1 MNNLAN
7 IRDKDIAIIGMAGR
21 FPGAEDI
28 TTYWR
33 NLLDG
38 LETIT
43 TFTEEEL
50 RASGVDEELIGAPNY
65 IRRRGILGDAQHF
78 DASFF
83 DITPRD
89 AEIMDPQHRNFL
101 ECSWLAFENAG
112 YVPSTYPGKVS
123 VFGGTGT
130 AWHLQQ
136 AGANQEVQKYASGA
150 SLVTNN
156 DKDYVTTRVSYKL
169 NLKGPSVDVQTACST
184 AMVAIVMGVNSLL
197 NGESDMVLAG
207 GVSIDTPERRGYLY
221 MQGGMESA
229 DGHCYAFDSRANG
242 TVFSRGVGV
251 VLLKRL
257 SDALH
262 DGDHIY
268 AVIKGGA
275 INNDGN
281 NKAGFTA
288 PGIAGQ
294 IAVAREALKRAEVD
308 PASINFV
315 EAHGTA
321 TALGDPI
328 EFSSL
333 SQTFQEFTAKN
344 QFCRLGSVKTNIGHT
359 DAASGVASLIK
370 ASLALKNRVLPASL
384 HYKAPNPNIDFEN
397 SPFIM
402 NTETHPLDANGAPLR
417 ALVNSFGVGGTNACV
432 IMEEAPE
439 APVSSAADG
448 HLLFPYSAKTPSAL
462 EKVRENLRKH
472 LQEHSELNLADVAY
486 TLQVGRQHMTH
497 SGFVV
502 ARDRETLLSKLSQPT
517 VSAPQLSKKRK
528 AVVFM
533 FPGQGNQYINMAR
546 ELYDSY
552 PTFRQA
558 MDRCCA
564 YLDSILEHNLR
575 DIIFQDA
582 DSADKDLI
590 NETQY
595 TQPALFVVEYA
606 LAQLWLSW
614 GVQPDM
620 MIGHSVGE
628 YVAACL
634 SGVLSLKDAL
644 TAVAMRGKLVQQL
657 PAGAMLAVL
666 MDEETL
672 RARLTGSQLEIAAA
686 NYPGLCVI
694 AGGLVEI
701 EAFQNKLEDEGV
713 FCKHLDTSH
722 AFHSYMMEP
731 MLNDF
736 RKVIEKITFNP
747 PVIPFVSTVT
757 GEWITDSQAQ
767 SKDYWINHVRQPVL
781 FTHAFKTLI
790 AEDHHAFVFLEVG
803 PGRSLESAAKQH
815 INPAENPAIFA
826 SLPTAKDVALTGEQ
840 CLSALGQLWSCGVA
854 IDWTGY
860 YDGHCRLRL
869 PLPGYPFERK
879 EFRLPLISVDALNG
893 LDNRAINARKRKQA
907 SISNWF
913 YMPTWRQTIPAKYMS
928 GKVASSATEC
938 WVIFSDNHGIADA
951 LLTQLRAAGFTAIA
965 VAQGNTFRENQDA
978 FVIDP
983 DNSEHYVELFSRLKT
998 RELTPSRVLHLW
1010 SLCEQNEDTRLMD
1023 VCEPLTRAA
1032 FYSPMYLQQA
1042 LIGENL
1048 LTGLRL
1054 LLVTNNIFSVAG
1066 ESISSPHK
1074 ALLTGPARVFYHEY
1088 HEVRCHLVDVALD
1101 APVADIASLLI
1112 EESNIDTDGNL
1123 VAYRQLNRWEEAYQQ
1138 VPLTSQESNKPVSVH
1153 DDGVYLITGGLGGLG
1168 MLVAEQLAQIT
1179 NATLILTFR
1188 SPLPA
1193 REEWQYWLQQHE
1205 VDDPVSEKLAC
1216 ILRLEER
1223 GNRVHLLNVDV
1234 CDYDGMKA
1242 GLAEFS
1248 RIDGVFHTA
1257 GVAGGGIIPLKNH
1270 ANCANVLDPKVRGTL
1285 VLDELLADRAPEF
1298 FLLFSS
1304 ITAIVGDPAR
1314 IDYCAGN
1321 AFMDVFAHY
1330 RNQHRPGLTMSINW
1344 GQWGEIGM
1352 AARWNKQFSEK
1363 NRNNAFEKITG
1374 DLLTQI
1380 DNKAG
1385 KETFRVNLS
1394 VNHDWVIDEH
1404 RLLNTP
1410 TLVGTTILSLLNE
1423 YLAVFK
1429 SGEALQVKNLMLSTP
1444 VLYHHAWPREMNLV
1458 VTQQDKGY
1466 RFSLISR
1473 GILDFNWQE
1482 HAFGQIGESKE
1493 QETDY
1498 ALPDEIRKH
1507 CPVVIS
1513 DYGLRAGDNFLSL
1526 SARWST
1532 TTELRRND
1540 SEWFIRQSLA
1550 PAFAGDLQRY
1560 AFHPSMLDSVAIA
1573 CLSGMTEEYY
1583 LPISYGH
1590 IDFHAPL
1597 DRECFVHVKLSQPY
1611 HPHDNTIVMNIVF
1624 FSAQGKRLLTLENY
1638 TLIKIADNNQIH
1650 SGNMTKV
1657 ADVKVNLQDKD
1668 ILYFEGQEAV
1678 KRLLNNLEFPQI
1690 VVVTSDLDQFIFE
1703 AIPEKEDEDNLQVES
1718 IIADSH
1724 GRPALSVEYVA
1735 PENDIEKEIAKVW
1748 QSILGISGIGA
1759 LDNFTELGGN
1769 SLLAVQVVSI
1779 VSGIF
1784 EVDIRVDLFY
1794 QDQTI
1799 RGMANLLV
1807 SELME

>member
-1 MNNLAN
+1 MNNFAN
-7 IRDKDIAIIGMAGR
+7 VRDKDIAIIGMAGR

-43 TFTEEEL
+43 TFTEAEL
-50 RASGVDEELIGAPNY
+50 RASGVDEELIAAPNY

-130 AWHLQQ
+130 AWYLQQ
-136 AGANQEVQKYASGA
+136 ASANQEVQKYTSGA

-169 NLKGPSVDVQTACST
+169 NLKGPSINVQTACST
-184 AMVAIVMGVNSLL
+184 ALVAIVMGVNSLL
-197 NGESDMVLAG
+197 NGESDMVVAG

-229 DGHCYAFDSRANG
+229 DGHCYAFDARANG

-257 SDALH
+257 SDAIR

-281 NKAGFTA
+281 IKAGFTA
-288 PGIAGQ
+288 PGIDGQ
-294 IAVAREALKRAEVD
+294 VAVAKEALHRANVD
-308 PASINFV
+308 PTTINFV

-333 SQTFQEFTAKN
+333 CQTFQEFTSEN

-359 DAASGVASLIK
+359 DTASGVASLIK
-370 ASLALKNRVLPASL
+370 ASLSLKNRVLPASL
-384 HYKAPNPNIDFEN
+384 HYKTPNPNIDFEN

-402 NTETHPLDANGAPLR
+402 NTETHPLNANGKPLR

-432 IMEEAPE
+432 ILEEAPE
-439 APVSSAADG
+439 VPASSSTEG
-448 HLLFPYSAKTPSAL
+448 YLLFPYSAKTLSAL
-462 EKVRENLRKH
+462 EKIRENLRQY
-472 LQEHSELNLADVAY
+472 LQQNVEVNLTDVAY
-486 TLQVGRQHMTH
+486 TLQVGRQRMVH
-497 SGFVV
+497 SRVVV
-502 ARDRETLLSKLSQPT
+502 ARDREALLNKLAQPT
-517 VSAPQLSKKRK
+517 VIAPQSGKNHKS
-528 AVVFM
+528 VVFM
-533 FPGQGNQYINMAR
+533 FPGQGNQYVNMAR

-552 PTFRQA
+552 PTFREH

-564 YLDSILEHNLR
+564 HLESILEHNLH
-575 DIIFQDA
+575 DIIFQDTE
-582 DSADKDLI
+582 STNKDLI

-614 GVQPDM
+614 SVRPDL

-628 YVAACL
+628 YVVACL
-634 SGVLSLKDAL
+634 SGVLSLEDAL

-666 MDEETL
+666 MEEDAL
-672 RARLTGSQLEIAAA
+672 REYLSKSHLEIAAA
-686 NYPGLCVI
+686 NYPGLCVVS
-694 AGGLVEI
+694 GGLVEI
-701 EAFQNKLEDEGV
+701 ETFQNKLEDDGI
-713 FCKHLDTSH
+713 FYKLLDTSH

-731 MLNDF
+731 MLDDF

-747 PVIPFVSTVT
+747 PTIPFVSTVT
-757 GEWITDSQAQ
+757 GNWITDSQAQ
-767 SKDYWINHVRQPVL
+767 SHDYWVNHVRQPVL

-790 AEDHHAFVFLEVG
+790 AQGHNQFVFLEVG

-815 INPAENPAIFA
+815 INTAENPAIFT
-826 SLPTAKDVALTGEQ
+826 SLPMARDVALTGEQ
-840 CLSALGQLWSCGVA
+840 FLAALGNLWCSGVT
-854 IDWTGY
+854 IDWSGY
-860 YDGHCRLRL
+860 YNGQRRLRL
-869 PLPGYPFERK
+869 PLPSYPFERK
-879 EFRLPLISVDALNG
+879 EFRLPMVNMEALSG
-893 LDNRAINARKRKQA
+893 LDNRSINARKRKQ
-907 SISNWF
+907 SNISNWF
-913 YMPTWRQTIPAKYMS
+913 YMPAWHQTIPGKYMS
-928 GKVASSATEC
+928 GRVAAVATDC
-938 WVIFSDNHGIADA
+938 WVIFTDKQGVADA
-951 LLTQLRAAGFTAIA
+951 LLSQLRENGFTVIT
-965 VAQGNTFRENQDA
+965 VTQGKAYQENDNV

-983 DNSEHYVELFSRLKT
+983 DNSAHYVSLFSNIKK
-998 RELTPSRVLHLW
+998 RELTPTRILHLW
-1010 SLCEQNEDTRLMD
+1010 SLSKENDNARLIDSCEILQCD
-1023 VCEPLTRAA
+1023 A

-1042 LIGENL
+1042 LIAENL
-1048 LTGLRL
+1048 LDGLRL

-1066 ESISSPHK
+1066 EPIGSPHK

-1088 HEVRCHLVDVALD
+1088 HEVRCHLVDIDLD
-1101 APVADIASLLI
+1101 APAADIANLLI
-1112 EESNIDTDGNL
+1112 DESNIDTDGNL
-1123 VAYRQLNRWEEAYQQ
+1123 VAYRQGYRWEEAYRQ
-1138 VPLTSQESNKPVSVH
+1138 VPLSSEESNKTVAIR
-1153 DDGVYLITGGLGGLG
+1153 DDGVYLITGGLGGIG
-1168 MLVAEQLAQIT
+1168 MLVAKQLAQSS
-1179 NATLILTFR
+1179 NATLILTYR

-1193 REEWQYWLQQHE
+1193 REEWQSWLQEHA
-1205 VDDPVSEKLAC
+1205 VDDALSEKLAC
-1216 ILRLEER
+1216 ILHLEEQ
-1223 GNRVHLLNVDV
+1223 GNHVHLLNVDV
-1234 CDYDGMKA
+1234 CDYAGMKA

-1248 RIDGVFHTA
+1248 HIDGVFHTA
-1257 GVAGGGIIPLKNH
+1257 GVVGGGIIPLKNTS
-1270 ANCANVLDPKVRGTL
+1270 NCTEVLNPKVRGTL
-1285 VLDELLADRAPEF
+1285 ILDELLANRAPDF

-1304 ITAIVGDPAR
+1304 ISAIVGDPAR

-1330 RNQHRPGLTMSINW
+1330 RNQHRPGCSMSINW
-1344 GQWGEIGM
+1344 GQWGDIGM
-1352 AARWNKQFSEK
+1352 AARWNKQLNEK
-1363 NRNNAFEKITG
+1363 GRNTTFKKITG
-1374 DLLTQI
+1374 DLLTKI
-1380 DNKAG
+1380 ESKAS
-1385 KETFRVNLS
+1385 EEVFRVNLS
-1394 VNHDWVIDEH
+1394 VNQDWVIDEH
-1404 RLLNTP
+1404 RLLKTP
-1410 TLVGTTILSLLNE
+1410 TLVGTSILSLLNE
-1423 YLAVFK
+1423 YLNVFK
-1429 SGEALQVKNLMLSTP
+1429 LGEELQVKNLMLSTP
-1444 VLYHHAWPREMNLV
+1444 VLYHNAWPREMNLV

-1466 RFSLISR
+1466 KFSLKSR
-1473 GILDFNWQE
+1473 GILNFNWQE
-1482 HAFGQIGESKE
+1482 HAFGQIGEAKE
-1493 QETDY
+1493 VDDDYEQPDVIRRRCSTVINDY
-1498 ALPDEIRKH
+1498 ALSTNED
-1507 CPVVIS
+1507 
-1513 DYGLRAGDNFLSL
+1513 FLAL
-1526 SARWST
+1526 SHRWNT
-1532 TTELRRND
+1532 IAELRKNET
-1540 SEWFIRQSLA
+1540 EWFISQALA
-1550 PAFAGDLQRY
+1550 KEFVGDLQRY
-1560 AFHPSMLDSVAIA
+1560 VFHPAMIDSVAVA
-1573 CLSGMTEEYY
+1573 CLSSLTKDHF

-1597 DRECFVHVKLSQPY
+1597 EKECFVHAKLNQPHRSQ
-1611 HPHDNTIVMNIVF
+1611 DNTIVMNIVF
-1624 FSAQGKRLLTLENY
+1624 FSAQGKRLMTLENY
-1638 TLIKIADNNQIH
+1638 TLIKITDNNQVSASEI
-1650 SGNMTKV
+1650 NKITE
-1657 ADVKVNLQDKD
+1657 VKVNLQNKD

-1678 KRLLNNLEFPQI
+1678 KHILNHLEFPQL
-1690 VVVTSDLDQFIFE
+1690 VVVTSDLDQLIFE
-1703 AIPEKEDEDNLQVES
+1703 AIPEKEKEDSLQIEASVS
-1718 IIADSH
+1718 DSH

-1735 PENDIEKEIAKVW
+1735 PENDIEKEIANVW
-1748 QSILGISGIGA
+1748 QSILGISGIGV

-1769 SLLAVQVVSI
+1769 SLLSVHVVSI
-1779 VSGIF
+1779 VSSIF

-1807 SELME
+1807 GALIE